1 MKARPILFNT
11 DMVKAILAGQKTQT
25 RREAKNIFAAPR
37 FRSGWKAVRPD
48 GRAAISTD
56 APAGML
62 GEACPFG
69 QPGDLLYVR
78 ETFAI
83 CDDNSIH
90 DGGAIYLASDPC
102 GADRWKP
109 SIHMPRWASRLTLE
123 ITDVRVERLQDI
135 SEEDARSEGIQSKP
149 GIAVIE
155 GKQTPSPA
163 YFVGGLHPEGS
174 PSEAFRSLWSSI
186 YSNWHTNPWVWVVE
200 YKVHHCNVDALLR
213 EREAA

>member
-25 RREAKNIFAAPR
+25 RRAVNADMAANFDEPR
-37 FRSGWKAVRPD
+37 GTEDVL
-48 GRAAISTD
+48 
-56 APAGML
+56 AGYPFVETEGGYVSAL
-62 GEACPFG
+62 KLCPFG

-155 GKQTPSPA
+155 GKQTPSPV

>member
-1 MKARPILFNT
+1 MPECNEETWEFE
-11 DMVKAILAGQKTQT
+11 VYAGD
-25 RREAKNIFAAPR
+25 EL
-37 FRSGWKAVRPD
+37 SGSLR
-48 GRAAISTD
+48 
-56 APAGML
+56 
-62 GEACPFG
+62 CPYG

-78 ETFAI
+78 ETWRPTVTDVACTNEYKADGAHI
-83 CDDNSIH
+83 EIDDTEIDASIWLSYRKSEEQH
-90 DGGAIYLASDPC
+90 PDLVPPKW
-102 GADRWKP
+102 RP

-155 GKQTPSPA
+155 GKQTPSPV

>member
-11 DMVKAILAGQKTQT
+11 DMVKAILAGRKTQT
-25 RREAKNIFAAPR
+25 RREVKT
-37 FRSGWKAVRPD
+37 WKDERLPKFVNGAME
-48 GRAAISTD
+48 GS
-56 APAGML
+56 
-62 GEACPFG
+62 CPFG

-78 ETFAI
+78 ETFRLYDSSMECA
-83 CDDNSIH
+83 C
-90 DGGAIYLASDPC
+90 YDPC
-102 GADRWKP
+102 TCSRHHGKPMYFADGFSAKDELKWKP
-109 SIHMPRWASRLTLE
+109 SIHMPREFSRLTLE

-155 GKQTPSPA
+155 GKQTPSPV